1 MAVVFRD
8 KNKRNQKIGCR
19 SEFDSLKRVVVCSP
33 AYMKI
38 EEAINET
45 QKKYVDENIDIEKA
59 CRQHHSFVEVMRNHN
74 IEVIEL
80 EPAQQYN
87 EQVFTRDIGVCIDDK
102 VIVSNMGNEIRK
114 GEEELLEETLQQE
127 NSYWEKIQT
136 GTIEGGDIILD
147 KNKVWVGISDRTNES
162 GVKSLQEL
170 LPNHQVTAVP
180 IKEEYLHLDCV
191 FNILS
196 SEYALIFPGALRQ
209 EEYERLSHSYQ
220 LIEVEEDEQFT
231 MGVNVLSIAPGK
243 VISLPQNEKV
253 NKAMRDK
260 GFEVIEVDFSE
271 IIKSGGSFRCCTMP
285 LQRSTNK

>member
-1 MAVVFRD
+1 MSVVFRNND
-8 KNKRNQKIGCR
+8 KRNQQIGCR
-19 SEFDSLKRVVVCSP
+19 SEFDTLKRVVVCSP
-33 AYMKI
+33 AYMRI

-59 CRQHHSFVEVMRNHN
+59 CSQHHSFVEVMRNYN
-74 IEVIEL
+74 IEVLEL
-80 EPAQQYN
+80 EPEQQYH
-87 EQVFTRDIGVCIDDK
+87 EQVFTRDIGICTDSK
-102 VIVSNMGNEIRK
+102 VIVSNMGSEVRK

-127 NSYWEKIQT
+127 KSHWEKIQT

-196 SEYALIFPGALRQ
+196 PEYALIFPGALRQ
-209 EEYERLSHSYQ
+209 EEYDMLSHNYE

-253 NKAMRDK
+253 NKAMKAK

-285 LQRSTNK
+285 LQRSANK